1 MMICLSSE
9 VLGPEMH
16 HAVVAICLSF
26 RDITAFVTRHHFMF
40 SLLTCEIM
48 YVGQVLR
55 LHTADIIGST
65 CIISGSGG
73 IVNPITPGPR

>member
-16 HAVVAICLSF
+16 HAVVAIWLSF
-26 RDITAFVTRHHFMF
+26 RDITAFVTWHHFMF
-40 SLLTCEIM
+40 SLLNCEIM

-55 LHTADIIGST
+55 LHTADIIGT
-65 CIISGSGG
+65 IISGSRG